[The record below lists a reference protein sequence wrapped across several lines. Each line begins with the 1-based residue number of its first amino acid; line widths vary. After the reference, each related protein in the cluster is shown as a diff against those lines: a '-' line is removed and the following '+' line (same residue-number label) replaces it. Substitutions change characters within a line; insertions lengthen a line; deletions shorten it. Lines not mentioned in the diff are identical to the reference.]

1 MPMAPLICNETVSRV
16 SSVLNRD
23 AKQFGKKHMF
33 DGSEETCW
41 NSDQGSSQWVMLEFP
56 QTVKVS
62 QLQIQFQG
70 GFASQLCTL
79 EGGRK
84 GEELVKISDFYP
96 EDINALQISFHSHW
110 GLGLLSGRAGH
121 VARIRH
127 QIWSTA
133 RAGFRTEETMLDK
146 LKITFENSTDFF
158 GRIVVYRLSVLG
170 EKL

>member
-1 MPMAPLICNETVSRV
+1 MPMGPLVCSETVSRV

-23 AKQFGKKHMF
+23 AKQFGKKHLF

-41 NSDQGSSQWVMLEFP
+41 NSDQGSSQWVTLEFP

-62 QLQIQFQG
+62 QIQLQFQG

-79 EGGRK
+79 EGCRK
-84 GEELVKISDFYP
+84 GDELVKIAEFYP
-96 EDINALQISFHSHW
+96 EDIHALQI
-110 GLGLLSGRAGH
+110 
-121 VARIRH
+121 
-127 QIWSTA
+127 
-133 RAGFRTEETMLDK
+133 FRTEEATLDK

-158 GRIVVYRLSVLG
+158 GRVVVYRLGVLG